1 LALIGFL
8 WREPVPQPCLLNASA
23 CAIFLCLAIGMDLV
37 EVKREAAGVFGFPAF
52 FRRLMFE
59 GDFNDATCL
68 RDSDR
73 SSATGLGPAAIEPNF
88 WLWLVGARVKA
99 R

>member
-1 LALIGFL
+1 M
-8 WREPVPQPCLLNASA
+8 PQPCLLNASA
-23 CAIFLCLAIGMDLV
+23 ARSSLCLAIGMDLV
-37 EVKREAAGVFGFPAF
+37 EVKREAEGVFGFTAF

-73 SSATGLGPAAIEPNF
+73 SGATGLGPAAVEPNF
-88 WLWLVGARVKA
+88 WPWLVGARVKA